1 MPGVVLTLLQLALSP
16 LLLLC
21 WLEWR
26 WSGGERWF
34 ITCAE
39 LLSLVPGWPG
49 SMLRKAFY
57 RATLRAC
64 ALRAYIGFGAVV
76 GRRTAEVGE
85 GVYIGPYCIVGSV
98 TLGAGVRLASRVS
111 VPSGRRQH
119 DVGLGA
125 PAEKAPR
132 LVHVTIGEGAW
143 IGEGAIV
150 LADVGR
156 YAVVGA
162 GAVVVR
168 PVADGVTV
176 VGNPARPV
184 RGRGASEPVSSRVAA
199 ARGDRTVR

>member
-1 MPGVVLTLLQLALSP
+1 MPGVVLTLLQLALSLSP

-21 WLEWR
+21 WLERR
-26 WSGGERWF
+26 WSGGERGF

-76 GRRTAEVGE
+76 GGRTAEAGE
-85 GVYIGPYCIVGSV
+85 G
-98 TLGAGVRLASRVS
+98 T
-111 VPSGRRQH
+111 
-119 DVGLGA
+119 
-125 PAEKAPR
+125 
-132 LVHVTIGEGAW
+132 W

-184 RGRGASEPVSSRVAA
+184 RGSGASEPVSSRVAA